1 VNVRESPYAE
11 FLEDVI
17 RLIMEHQPTK
27 IAVSTLNPDDTYVT
41 GYFGDCNQQDKALL
55 AHSIY
60 SDSIMDIVLANS
72 KMILEAAEEDSDET
86 QE

>member
-1 VNVRESPYAE
+1 MNVMESPYAE

-60 SDSIMDIVLANS
+60 SDSVMDIVLANS
-72 KMILEAAEEDSDET
+72 KMILEAAEEDADED